1 MDDRQPHAAVSHSR
15 GGRTNA
21 HADRRNGRGRG
32 VSGGGGGLKGLGRT
46 GAGAT
51 ERAARSVAGA
61 PASAPPKPPRGN
73 NIPAACVVR
82 RQPVMMT
89 GIRPGAGSAAR
100 TAPVGAFSLA
110 PARRTVAR
118 RANSRPRIGPRRASR
133 PPHAARGLRSRGTRA
148 GGGGLPPPRRGGG
161 AVGGA
166 EALGAFER
174 APGPRRLPSSLRRR
188 RIAPRP
194 APRRDAG
201 RLRLGRGLP
210 PLRPGPDDRLAS
222 RRDARR
228 RRPEDPPR
236 ARSGARDGALPP
248 PPRRTR
254 RRRRR
259 RPRHPATVPRRGGGL
274 RRRLL
279 SRGGARRIL
288 RRLLRRHA
296 RRRVDA
302 RRSPRSPRG
311 ASCAEARGA
320 RPERRRVEGHPPVP
334 PPREGRGRLSFRRR
348 REKNAS
354 RSFRDSARSLGR
366 WPRRASSASRRLPP
380 RPEGRRARV
389 RTLPNASERENE
401 RESERE
407 GGGVRVRVRVAFA
420 AAGSDVAASGPP
432 RRLPRGTGQTHGRVL
447 GA

>member
-1 MDDRQPHAAVSHSR
+1 MK
-15 GGRTNA
+15 GR
-21 HADRRNGRGRG
+21 
-32 VSGGGGGLKGLGRT
+32 GRT

-118 RANSRPRIGPRRASR
+118 RATRVRALGPGARPARRMLRAVSAR
-133 PPHAARGLRSRGTRA
+133 EELARVEADFRRRVEAAERSAARRRSARSNALR
-148 GGGGLPPPRRGGG
+148 
-161 AVGGA
+161 
-166 EALGAFER
+166 
-174 APGPRRLPSSLRRR
+174 
-188 RIAPRP
+188 
-194 APRRDAG
+194 D
-201 RLRLGRGLP
+201 
-210 PLRPGPDDRLAS
+210 PDAS
-222 RRDARR
+222 RRRSDDDESHPARR
-228 RRPEDPPR
+228 LVGTPDVSAWVAVSPRFVPDRTSVSRAVASLDVAAPRTHRALAPGRETELFHHRRDEHADDDDDDDPATPRRFRGAEDY
-236 ARSGARDGALPP
+236 DGAF
-248 PPRRTR
+248 
-254 RRRRR
+254 
-259 RPRHPATVPRRGGGL
+259 
-274 RRRLL
+274 

-288 RRLLRRHA
+288 RRLLRRRA

-311 ASCAEARGA
+311 ASRAEARGA

-334 PPREGRGRLSFRRR
+334 PPREGRGRLYFRRR
-348 REKNAS
+348 RENNAS
-354 RSFRDSARSLGR
+354 RSFRDAARSLGR

-389 RTLPNASERENE
+389 RTLPNASERE
-401 RESERE
+401 SERE

-420 AAGSDVAASGPP
+420 AAGGDVAASGPP
-432 RRLPRGTGQTHGRVL
+432 DASSRHRTDPRPRPRRVTR
-447 GA
+447 